1 MRETARILTQWA
13 ARAGRSQSRDG
24 SDDPDERYPRT
35 LESIRYL
42 ANYRNMSQV
51 FKALSDPT
59 RRRVLQL
66 LRGGPMSAGELSEQ
80 FDVSKPTMS
89 AHFAVLKE
97 ADLVHAE
104 KAGKSVIYHLKL
116 SVLEEALLGFA
127 QSVGVGTGTPVP
139 RRKREASR

>member
-1 MRETARILTQWA
+1 
-13 ARAGRSQSRDG
+13 
-24 SDDPDERYPRT
+24 
-35 LESIRYL
+35 
-42 ANYRNMSQV
+42 MSQV

-66 LRGGPMSAGELSEQ
+66 LRNGPMSAGELCKH

-127 QSVGVGTGTPVP
+127 HSFGLGVESSSARMETV
-139 RRKREASR
+139 R